1 MKFDFESLER
11 KFSSRKLL
19 KGDVLFREGDT
30 NGDGFIILYGQIEI
44 FRDVNDYAVRAA
56 VLGEGEVLGVWK
68 ALFNNPSRFFT
79 AKALTNSSVVVIPE
93 SHLTQMFQKADPFF
107 LHCMKKWLEVT
118 RDYMK
123 IS

>member
-44 FRDVNDYAVRAA
+44 FRDVNDIAVRAA
-56 VLGEGEVLGVWK
+56 VLGEG
-68 ALFNNPSRFFT
+68 
-79 AKALTNSSVVVIPE
+79 
-93 SHLTQMFQKADPFF
+93 
-107 LHCMKKWLEVT
+107 
-118 RDYMK
+118 
-123 IS
+123 

>member
-44 FRDVNDYAVRAA
+44 S
-56 VLGEGEVLGVWK
+56 E
-68 ALFNNPSRFFT
+68 
-79 AKALTNSSVVVIPE
+79 
-93 SHLTQMFQKADPFF
+93 M
-107 LHCMKKWLEVT
+107 
-118 RDYMK
+118 
-123 IS
+123 